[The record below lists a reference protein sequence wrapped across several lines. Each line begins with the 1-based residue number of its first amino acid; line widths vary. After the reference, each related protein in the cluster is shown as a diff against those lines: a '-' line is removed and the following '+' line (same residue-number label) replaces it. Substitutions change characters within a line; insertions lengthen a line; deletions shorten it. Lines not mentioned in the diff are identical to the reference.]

1 MQNCNIKVRI
11 IEKTSAIF
19 MLIVFTV
26 YSVGVFFTTHSCNTC
41 QYDHIAFTEIDCFHN
56 KHETNNKGGENTA
69 YKTNIKG
76 HCHPNSCQLKIN
88 YYKINQSYVQPTI
101 TKSIEIS
108 DIQHFLSSLLLT
120 DNIQIA
126 KKVKPLPP
134 LYKPIPITQG
144 GELFIIYTQQQVLY
158 A

>member
-1 MQNCNIKVRI
+1 MRI